1 MPVRL
6 GLGRK
11 PVAASLCRGGASFS
25 KARRQSA
32 LATTKTLMKKYFAY
46 PIVFLFATTMIAM
59 AISES
64 EALVVRETAVW
75 NAFKDKNADEVKKL
89 ISTDVVAVYPDGI
102 YNFQQRLD
110 GMSKMTMKSF
120 SLGNFNVSMVSNDVA
135 IVSYKAKVQNQ
146 DGSTAELNCGTVWN
160 LRNGEWKAVFH
171 ADMAAAPAK

>member
-6 GLGRK
+6 GLARK
-11 PVAASLCRGGASFS
+11 PVAASPCRGGASFS

-32 LATTKTLMKKYFAY
+32 VATTKTLMKKYFAY

-146 DGSTAELNCGTVWN
+146 GASSAELNCGTVWN